1 MLTACSPVSPS
12 VGWPPLSERT
22 IWNCTCT
29 IHPRYLGRLLISFFS
44 SFFFYSHVIISSL
57 YNRLFVRGKITEGL
71 MESRKG
77 CCSEF
82 SAGLL
87 EKGKLFR
94 SFLLIPDPTF
104 ARLSYRLFE
113 GWPPS
118 SPTCFFWYVK
128 WNGFSLSFVV
138 KRFIS
143 CNFAI
148 SIYSYIRNGGF
159 RRFEIILI
167 NQWYPMMMTLNT

>member
-1 MLTACSPVSPS
+1 MFACKSKRRVATFIRANNLKLYLYYTST
-12 VGWPPLSERT
+12 LSRPT
-22 IWNCTCT
+22 SNI
-29 IHPRYLGRLLISFFS
+29 L
-44 SFFFYSHVIISSL
+44 FFFIFFFTPTLLYL
-57 YNRLFVRGKITEGL
+57 RYNRLFARGKITEGL

-128 WNGFSLSFVV
+128 RNGFSLSFVV